1 MEKRSRIISTM
12 GVADKISEI
21 PIESELS
28 LEEQLEEGKN
38 KEEKL
43 LAENKELLTKIEEL
57 KRQLK
62 DRDELFRII
71 AHDTRGPIG
80 MTDEFIKVLLEE
92 IDSMSKEEI
101 ASHLNLIHKNSEA
114 AFKLLENLLTWSHL
128 QQNGI
133 KAEIMVMNLSN
144 QVKDAIA
151 PLLLMAE
158 KKNINLK
165 NEISDGINIL
175 ADSNMLQT
183 TIRNLSSNAIKFTE
197 SDGNISISCEKTD
210 NEVKIYVIDDG
221 KGIPK
226 GRQDKILNG
235 LIGHTTLGT
244 NGEKGTGTGLRV
256 CKEMVEMMGGHIDF
270 KSEEEKGT
278 TFTITLPAGSQ

>member
-1 MEKRSRIISTM
+1 MEKGKIVSITKM
-12 GVADKISEI
+12 TDKTPET
-21 PIESELS
+21 PVEGGLS
-28 LEEQLEEGKN
+28 LEQQEAMKIEN
-38 KEEKL
+38 EKL
-43 LAENKELLTKIEEL
+43 LAQLEEL
-57 KRQLK
+57 KNQL
-62 DRDELFRII
+62 DTRDKLFRII
-71 AHDTRGPIG
+71 AHDTRGPIS
-80 MTDEFIKVLLEE
+80 MTNAFIEVLLEN
-92 IDSMSKEEI
+92 IHSMSKEEI
-101 ASHLNLIHKNSEA
+101 VSHLNLIHENSEA

-158 KKNINLK
+158 KKNINIK
-165 NEISDGINIL
+165 NEISDDINIL

-183 TIRNLSSNAIKFTE
+183 VIRNLSSNAIKFTE
-197 SDGNISISCEKTD
+197 PGGNISISCEKKD
-210 NEVKIYVIDDG
+210 NEVKIYVTDDG

-226 GRQDKILNG
+226 DRQDKILNG

-244 NGEKGTGTGLRV
+244 NGEKGTGTGLHV
-256 CKEMVEMMGGHIDF
+256 CKEMIEGMGGHIDF
-270 KSEEEKGT
+270 TSEEGKGT